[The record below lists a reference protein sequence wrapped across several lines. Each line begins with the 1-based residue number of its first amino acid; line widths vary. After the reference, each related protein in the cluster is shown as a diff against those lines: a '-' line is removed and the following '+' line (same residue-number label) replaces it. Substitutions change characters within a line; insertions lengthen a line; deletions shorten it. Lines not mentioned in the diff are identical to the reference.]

1 MGLVGMCQICSVSV
15 AGCRKLALALAVVV
29 AAPAINGCGED
40 QSVAGTGSPPSTMDL
55 AVGNSW
61 HYQSRINEPGAPVID
76 VSRAIVE
83 HMEIRYMERDI
94 LVAHERVVT
103 KSDKVRLPGVSRLL
117 RNEADGLFC
126 YGYVDSEG
134 VSQISEP
141 YLVAPANAN
150 KGDLFEVSAGEFLA
164 CVATDSVVE
173 TGFGEF
179 AVDVFEYR
187 LFEGTIVV
195 PEVFLVPDV
204 GLTRYYNIQI
214 SEYMVGYD
222 FE

>member
-1 MGLVGMCQICSVSV
+1 MGLVGMCQPCSVGV
-15 AGCRKLALALAVVV
+15 AGCRKLALALSVLV
-29 AAPAINGCGED
+29 ATPVINGCGD
-40 QSVAGTGSPPSTMDL
+40 DDSVAGPGLTSSTMNL

-76 VSRAIVE
+76 VYRAIVE
-83 HMEIRYMERDI
+83 HRQIRYMGHDFS
-94 LVAHERVVT
+94 VAHERVVA
-103 KSDKVRLPGVSRLL
+103 KSDKARLPGTSRLL
-117 RNEADGLFC
+117 RNEADGLYC
-126 YGYVDSEG
+126 YGNVDSEG
-134 VSQISEP
+134 VSQIFEP
-141 YLVAPANAN
+141 YLVAPANAS

-195 PEVFLVPDV
+195 PEVFLVPGV

-214 SEYMVGYD
+214 SEHMVGYD